1 MLTFPIMC
9 SFIEKQVFTISDKV
23 LIDTSRFAFEHLKL
37 VIELASA
44 LSLGA
49 IIYQFHKIDSDV
61 RNIAIILSGGN
72 IDLNEPLPWQEEK

>member
-23 LIDTSRFAFEHLKL
+23 LIDTTRFAFEHLKL
-37 VIELASA
+37 VIELASG

-49 IIYQFHKIDSDV
+49 ILFQYHKIDPNI

-72 IDLNEPLPWQEEK
+72 IDLNEPLPWHEEK